1 MCLQSPTKAEKRPVI
16 INDKESSESPKTV
29 TEESEDDIEDY
40 RKRFVGEV
48 DLPEGV
54 SSVFFT
60 TSGPRTTRV
69 TCFVLV
75 QMKHF
80 SLTMTQSRPGAAL
93 DRVETSFCF
102 VPYPI
107 P

>member
-16 INDKESSESPKTV
+16 INDKEGSESPKTV

-54 SSVFFT
+54 SSFF
-60 TSGPRTTRV
+60 SPPPVHGRRV
-69 TCFVLV
+69 
-75 QMKHF
+75 
-80 SLTMTQSRPGAAL
+80 SRA
-93 DRVETSFCF
+93 SCWCK
-102 VPYPI
+102 
-107 P
+107 